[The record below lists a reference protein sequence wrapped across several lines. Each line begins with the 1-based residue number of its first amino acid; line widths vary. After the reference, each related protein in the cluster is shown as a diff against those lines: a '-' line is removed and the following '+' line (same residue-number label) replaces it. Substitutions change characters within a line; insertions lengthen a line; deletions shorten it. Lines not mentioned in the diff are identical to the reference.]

1 MTRDQLHTI
10 GRTLYGS
17 TWQTELSRN
26 IVNLDGKELDHRRV
40 KQWACGARPIPE
52 WILPKLKEL
61 AEKRLLQLEALNVK
75 LSQIDK

>member
-26 IVNLDGKELDHRRV
+26 IVNLDGDQLDKRRV
-40 KQWACGARPIPE
+40 QQWACGARPIPE

>member
-17 TWQTELSRN
+17 TWQTELARN

>member
-1 MTRDQLHTI
+1 MTHDQLHTI

-17 TWQTELSRN
+17 TWQTELARN